1 MKMKHPL
8 YRQHVA
14 LEHDTL
20 LLLCRVWDI
29 LTQTLILPGL
39 GDPFGLSFD
48 YSILSS

>member
-1 MKMKHPL
+1 MKDPL

-20 LLLCRVWDI
+20 LLSCRVWDI
-29 LTQTLILPGL
+29 LTQSLILTGL
-39 GDPFGLSFD
+39 SDPFFLSFD